1 MESIANSI
9 IDVENGQEEEDLNK
23 VAYRIIRRRKAVGS
37 LATPSVLTMIAVFL
51 LTNTILLLEEK
62 KITSDNGIILKSY
75 QTSDCNHGKKRNS
88 TWLIPP
94 CSYVDRFPISKE
106 IDVRMCTDEKDIYV
120 DIRRYTGQNATVEG
134 IQLDRTQWT
143 SLKRAIKHIDSAF
156 N

>member
-62 KITSDNGIILKSY
+62 NNK
-75 QTSDCNHGKKRNS
+75 
-88 TWLIPP
+88 
-94 CSYVDRFPISKE
+94 
-106 IDVRMCTDEKDIYV
+106 
-120 DIRRYTGQNATVEG
+120 
-134 IQLDRTQWT
+134 
-143 SLKRAIKHIDSAF
+143 
-156 N
+156 